1 MAASEIENNF
11 TPVLD
16 KTQVKL
22 FFNFT
27 TIPLDELFISW
38 MTNYANNL

>member
-16 KTQVKL
+16 KT
-22 FFNFT
+22 T
-27 TIPLDELFISW
+27 TPLDELFISW